1 MRKTGKSMET
11 EGNTRDPE
19 TKPTASETTRKLMV
33 GRLIRF
39 LLGRARPIFKGK
51 LAVSFTEG
59 KYEGGLRDS
68 ERCFMKWNFNACN
81 IVAMR
86 FRYSA
91 ERVLSQND
99 H

>member
-1 MRKTGKSMET
+1 MGKVWEK

-19 TKPTASETTRKLMV
+19 TKFTASVSPPENGCLEDD
-33 GRLIRF
+33 RLPLKTSSAYF
-39 LLGRARPIFKGK
+39 QGQF

-86 FRYSA
+86 FRYS
-91 ERVLSQND
+91 EKTGPFPK
-99 H
+99 